1 MTDKVADEEEERK
14 GENKSFLLN
23 QPLTGLRYAGSRTA
37 KSPHSQDDW
46 TSSPQHVTTSE
57 DLPRPHIPCQP
68 APTRLS
74 TAGLA
79 RHMPRSPDS
88 GICPEEVIEDE
99 AECPNEQEGDEVT
112 IHATPQDTAIKE

>member
-1 MTDKVADEEEERK
+1 VTEKVADEEVERK

-46 TSSPQHVTTSE
+46 TSSQPRATTSE

-74 TAGLA
+74 MAGPA

-88 GICPEEVIEDE
+88 GICQEEVIEEE
-99 AECPNEQEGDEVT
+99 AECPNEQEGDEIT
-112 IHATPQDTAIKE
+112 IHVTPQDIALKE

>member
-1 MTDKVADEEEERK
+1 MTDKVADEEVERK

-37 KSPHSQDDW
+37 KSPHSQGDW
-46 TSSPQHVTTSE
+46 TSSPPHVTTSE

-88 GICPEEVIEDE
+88 GICQEEVIEEE
-99 AECPNEQEGDEVT
+99 AECPNEQEGDEIT
-112 IHATPQDTAIKE
+112 IHVTPRDTAIKE

>member
-1 MTDKVADEEEERK
+1 VTDKIADEEEERK

-46 TSSPQHVTTSE
+46 TSSPPHVTTSE
-57 DLPRPHIPCQP
+57 DLPRPHIPWRP
-68 APTRLS
+68 APRRLS

-88 GICPEEVIEDE
+88 GICQEEVIGEE
-99 AECPNEQEGDEVT
+99 AECPNEREGDEIT
-112 IHATPQDTAIKE
+112 IHATSQDTAIKE